1 MGFPVHRPRRLRR
14 SAVLR
19 RMVGETRLAVDRL
32 VLPLFVTTGENIAA
46 PISAMPGHCR
56 WSLDRLPSEIEA
68 IAGLG
73 IPAVLLFGIPATKD
87 PEASGAWSETGI
99 VQEAI
104 RVTKQVA
111 PELVV
116 IADTCLCEY
125 TSHGHCGRLTPSGE
139 VDNDPTLELLV
150 RTAVSQAAAGADMVA
165 PSDMMDGRV
174 AAIRAGLDAA
184 GCSQTPIMSYAA
196 KYASAY
202 YGPFREAADS
212 APAFGDRRGYQ
223 MDPANRREALR
234 EVRLDVEEGADI
246 ILIKPAGPYL
256 DIIRDV
262 REAIDLPLAAY
273 QVSGEFA
280 MIEAAAANG
289 WLDRQRTILESVTA
303 IARAGADL
311 LITYFARDLAR
322 WLG

>member
-1 MGFPVHRPRRLRR
+1 
-14 SAVLR
+14 
-19 RMVGETRLAVDRL
+19 MVGETRLAVDRL